1 MPELPEVET
10 VARGLCQPLQSRT
23 ITGVI
28 VEWPRTIAYPSL
40 ERFTEDLVGRCVAS
54 VRRRGKYII
63 VDLDRGHLLIHL
75 KMSGQLQITPTNQI
89 PDKHTRVLIDLDD
102 GQQLRF
108 RDTRKFGRMYL
119 VDDPEQVTAP
129 LGPEPLAS
137 DFTLEDFAHLF
148 GRRSGRIKSLL
159 LNQTFLAGLGNIYA
173 DEVLFASKIHPLRKA
188 DSLTLDERAR
198 LYRAIRQVLSSAVTG
213 RGTTLD
219 DGGYTD
225 TEGREGTYQQWIAV
239 YGRRGKPCFRCQ
251 TPIERVII
259 GGRSSHYCPRCQPEK
274 PE

>member
-10 VARGLCQPLQSRT
+10 VVQSLRQPLLWRT

-28 VEWPRTIAYPSL
+28 VQWPRTIAYPSID
-40 ERFTEDLVGRCVAS
+40 RFTQDIVGRSVAS

-63 VDLDRGHLLIHL
+63 IDLDRGHLLIHL
-75 KMSGQLQITPTNQI
+75 KMSGGLQVMSKDQVCN
-89 PDKHTRVLIDLDD
+89 KHTRVLLDLDD

-108 RDTRKFGRMYL
+108 HDTRKFGRMYL
-119 VDDPEQVTAP
+119 VDDPEQVTAS
-129 LGPEPLAS
+129 LGPEPLAP
-137 DFTLEDFAHLF
+137 DFSSADFSRLF

-173 DEVLFASKIHPLRKA
+173 DEALFASHIHPWRTA
-188 DSLTLDERAR
+188 DSLNSEERAR
-198 LYRAIRQVLSSAVTG
+198 LYGAIRQVLSSAVAG

-219 DGGYTD
+219 DRAYTD
-225 TEGREGTYQQWIAV
+225 AEGRAGSYQEWIAV
-239 YGRRGKPCFRCQ
+239 YGRTGEPCLRCQ
-251 TPIERVII
+251 TPIERMVI
-259 GGRSSHYCPRCQPEK
+259 GGRSSHYCPQCQPVQ